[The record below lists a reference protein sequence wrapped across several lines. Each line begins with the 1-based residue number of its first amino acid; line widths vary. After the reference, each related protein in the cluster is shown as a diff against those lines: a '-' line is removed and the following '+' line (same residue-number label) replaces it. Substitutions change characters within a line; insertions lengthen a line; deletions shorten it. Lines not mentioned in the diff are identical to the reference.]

1 MKMMTIQSMPNRD
14 RLYRAADIL
23 ALITIFYN
31 ILEGAFSVGFGASD
45 ETFALFGFGLD
56 SFVEVISGV
65 GVWHMIRRIRL
76 SGDNSPD
83 AFERRALHVT
93 GTAFYILAAG
103 LILTGVLTLIQGH
116 RPETTFWGIVIALIS
131 ICSMWLLIHY
141 KVKVGKALDSQAI
154 LADAANLRRLKIAL
168 KALQAERIA
177 VPGLH
182 LRYLHRG
189 HAVHFRCHAREVA
202 GLRIDVMSN
211 LRGLPSFPTLWRRR
225 SVVRVD
231 PGGTSYDLM
240 SLPDLVR
247 AKKTQRDKDWPMI
260 RRLIEADFR
269 ASSPAPKRIRF
280 WLNAA
285 RTPGILKELAR
296 RHPEMARRAERDRP
310 LLRDIADAD
319 DEDIARRLRVE
330 EDRERAAD
338 RAYWEPLRR
347 ELETIRHGRRTPKKK
362 DGTGAPP

>member
-154 LADAANLRRLKIAL
+154 LADAACTRTCL
-168 KALQAERIA
+168 
-177 VPGLH
+177 
-182 LRYLHRG
+182 YLSVVLLLASAG
-189 HAVHFRCHAREVA
+189 YELTGIA
-202 GLRIDVMSN
+202 GLDAAGAVVIAGFAFHEGHEAFEKS
-211 LRGLPSFPTLWRRR
+211 RGKECSC
-225 SVVRVD
+225 S
-231 PGGTSYDLM
+231 
-240 SLPDLVR
+240 
-247 AKKTQRDKDWPMI
+247 ACHKD
-260 RRLIEADFR
+260 
-269 ASSPAPKRIRF
+269 
-280 WLNAA
+280 
-285 RTPGILKELAR
+285 
-296 RHPEMARRAERDRP
+296 
-310 LLRDIADAD
+310 
-319 DEDIARRLRVE
+319 
-330 EDRERAAD
+330 
-338 RAYWEPLRR
+338 
-347 ELETIRHGRRTPKKK
+347 
-362 DGTGAPP
+362 